1 MECHEDVWEIGCL
14 HRNEQELEV
23 DVGVLAAPHVDDHG
37 VERHSQESRRGINAR
52 YNLVMRRV
60 CGTYCDDENADKQHV
75 HVLGGFLVEARGFE
89 SDAVDSTHI

>member
-1 MECHEDVWEIGCL
+1 MEGHEDVWEIGCL

-52 YNLVMRRV
+52 YNLVMIGVNR
-60 CGTYCDDENADKQHV
+60 TYCDDENADKQHV
-75 HVLGGFLVEARGFE
+75 HVLGRFLVEARGFE
-89 SDAVDSTHI
+89 SDAVDSAHI